1 MKTYHLIRNIPLT
14 LLFFLSL
21 TLQGLSNDNAVPFKK
36 LGSEPNGAQ
45 IQNTFNGIIR
55 GRLNNKNYL
64 LQNNMTGRE
73 YNKGKYSRAWSK
85 VRQYYPNRFM
95 FIQSDEYFMT
105 HGLYKGRMCMEVY
118 NSGILQGII
127 KNQKMFN
134 PNNIVREYNNIR
146 NNASAKEE
154 FEEKM
159 GRLSSYFENEAS
171 HRQLYRY
178 LGRNLYNRLM
188 SALREENTH
197 LLTGALIHEGM
208 HALLTD
214 AQTANIQNDFRNGYL
229 SMELNELR
237 SYMAEIIYHC
247 EYCNQAKEDIDSY
260 WNDISN
266 LIKELEAMRHE
277 KPPVVTEKEKEEI
290 EKIKAKIK
298 AHIAMIRVRLRE
310 IKESA
315 KRMDDLMKHYR
326 QNYIRNISQEKDKID
341 ADLKL
346 KDNFNA
352 MAVAVSAFRQA
363 ADKYAAEVEKGLK
376 ELENILDEW
385 NKWAD
390 CTIKEPPPEKNT
402 TALIDSTSTRPFPDT
417 PVNTA
422 KEIKEKA
429 EKEIGRI
436 YSILEDGTGT
446 GTPGE
451 DFSRFS
457 LTGGVGYAGTSPS
470 ELNDYYDYLNTT
482 WNGDIAHINNGF
494 SYALGINYYF
504 LRNVGLGVG
513 FENITISTEG
523 ILQTYDSR
531 YTNENKV
538 NGIIISLNLR
548 SGAPDKGFSLVG
560 SVGAGQYFSDYYE
573 SEDDYVTEGTD
584 NVTGLKASG
593 GIQYSISSF
602 IGIRAE
608 VGYRSLNAD
617 SHDATFFLPGD
628 PPASVDYSGVTG
640 EIKAVISF

>member
-1 MKTYHLIRNIPLT
+1 MKTIHLIRNIPPG

-21 TLQGLSNDNAVPFKK
+21 TLQGLSNDKAVPFKK
-36 LGSEPNGAQ
+36 LGSEPNGIQ

-73 YNKGKYSRAWSK
+73 YSKGLYSRAWSK
-85 VRQYYPNRFM
+85 VKQYYPNRFM

-105 HGLYKGRMCMEVY
+105 HGPYSGRTCIEVY
-118 NSGILQGII
+118 NSKILQGMI
-127 KNQKMFN
+127 KTQKMFN
-134 PNNIVREYNNIR
+134 PNNIVREYNNIK
-146 NNASAKEE
+146 NNEPARKE
-154 FEEKM
+154 FEAKM
-159 GRLSSYFENEAS
+159 GRLSSYFKNNTS

-214 AQTANIQNDFRNGYL
+214 AQTANIQNDFKDGYL

-247 EYCNQAKEDIDSY
+247 EYCNGAKEDINNYRDE
-260 WNDISN
+260 ISK
-266 LIKELEAMRHE
+266 LIKQLEALRHP
-277 KPPVVTEKEKEEI
+277 KPPDVTKAEKDKI
-290 EKIKAKIK
+290 DQIKAQIK
-298 AHIAMIRVRLRE
+298 AYIAMIRVRLRE
-310 IKESA
+310 IKQSA
-315 KRMDDLMKHYR
+315 KRMNDLMNHYKE
-326 QNYIRNISQEKDKID
+326 NYIKDISQDKDKID
-341 ADLKL
+341 PKLKL

-363 ADKYAAEVEKGLK
+363 IDKYAGEVEKGLK

-385 NKWAD
+385 NKWAE

-402 TALIDSTSTRPFPDT
+402 TALIDKTSTQPFPDT
-417 PVNTA
+417 PVKTA
-422 KEIKEKA
+422 KEIKIKA
-429 EKEIGRI
+429 EKEIGRN
-436 YSILEDGTGT
+436 YVILEDETQT
-446 GTPGE
+446 GTPEE

-457 LTGGVGYAGTSPS
+457 LTGGVGYASTSPS

-482 WNGDIAHINNGF
+482 WNGDIAHIKKGF
-494 SYALGINYYF
+494 SYALGINYY
-504 LRNVGLGVG
+504 LLKNVGLGVE

-523 ILQTYDSR
+523 ILQTYNSV

-538 NGIIISLNLR
+538 NGIIISVNLR
-548 SGAPDKGFSLVG
+548 SRAPDKGVSLTG
-560 SVGAGQYFSDYYE
+560 SVGAGQYFSHYYE

-584 NVTGLKASG
+584 NVIGLKASG
-593 GIQYSISSF
+593 GVQFSISSF
-602 IGIRAE
+602 LGIRAE

-628 PPASVDYSGVTG
+628 PPAVVDYSGITG

>member
-1 MKTYHLIRNIPLT
+1 VNTFHLSRNIPMG

-36 LGSEPNGAQ
+36 LGSMRDGTY
-45 IQNTFNGIIR
+45 IQNIFKGIIT

-64 LQNNMTGRE
+64 LQKNMTGTE
-73 YNKGKYSRAWSK
+73 YDNGLYSRAWSK
-85 VRQYYPNRFM
+85 VQQYHPGRFM

-105 HGLYKGRMCMEVY
+105 HGPYSGRTCIEVY
-118 NSGILQGII
+118 NSKILQGMI

-134 PNNIVREYNNIR
+134 PNNIVREYNNIK
-146 NNASAKEE
+146 NNEPARKE
-154 FEEKM
+154 FEAKM
-159 GRLSSYFENEAS
+159 GRLSSYFKNDAS

-214 AQTANIQNDFRNGYL
+214 AQTANIQNDFKDGYL

-247 EYCNQAKEDIDSY
+247 EYCNGAKEDINSY
-260 WNDISN
+260 WNEISK
-266 LIKELEAMRHE
+266 LMKQLEVLRHP
-277 KPPVVTEKEKEEI
+277 KPPDVTKAEKDKVDQ
-290 EKIKAKIK
+290 IKAQIK
-298 AHIAMIRVRLRE
+298 AYIAMFRVRLRE
-310 IKESA
+310 IKQSA
-315 KRMDDLMKHYR
+315 KRMDDLMDHYKE
-326 QNYIRNISQEKDKID
+326 NYIKDISQDKDKID
-341 ADLKL
+341 PDLKL
-346 KDNFNA
+346 KDNLNA

-363 ADKYAAEVEKGLK
+363 IDKYAGEVEKGLMN
-376 ELENILDEW
+376 LESILDKWNEW
-385 NKWAD
+385 AECDIDN
-390 CTIKEPPPEKNT
+390 PPPEKNT
-402 TALIDSTSTRPFPDT
+402 TTLIDTTKTQPFPDT
-417 PVNTA
+417 PVKTA

-429 EKEIGRI
+429 EKEIGRN
-436 YSILEDGTGT
+436 YAILEDETQT
-446 GTPGE
+446 STTEE
-451 DFSRFS
+451 DFTRFS
-457 LTGGVGYAGTSPS
+457 LTGGVGYASTSPS
-470 ELNDYYDYLNTT
+470 ELNNYYDYMNTS
-482 WNGDIAHINNGF
+482 WNGNITHITNGF

-523 ILQTYDSR
+523 ILQTYDSH

-538 NGIIISLNLR
+538 NGIIVSVNLR
-548 SGAPDKGFSLVG
+548 SRPPNKGFSLVG
-560 SVGAGQYFSDYYE
+560 SFGAGQYFSHYNE
-573 SEDDYVTEGTD
+573 SEDDYVTEGRD

-593 GIQYSISSF
+593 GIQYSISPS

-628 PPASVDYSGVTG
+628 PPASVNYSGITG